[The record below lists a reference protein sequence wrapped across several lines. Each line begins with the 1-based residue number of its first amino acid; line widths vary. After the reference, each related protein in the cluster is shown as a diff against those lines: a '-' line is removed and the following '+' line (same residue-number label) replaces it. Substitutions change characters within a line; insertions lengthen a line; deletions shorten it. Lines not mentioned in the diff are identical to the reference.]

1 MRGLI
6 YTAIILGAAAVASG
20 CNGRE
25 GSGQGGEDAGAMV
38 SRDFAVGDFKR
49 IESAGSFDVTVRTG
63 SRASVRAEGP
73 QKILDRLIVEVKGDE
88 LIIRPRNGS
97 FRWGRSGPVR
107 IAVTVPELHEA
118 TLAGSGTLSVDKVA
132 TERFKATIAGS
143 GDISLPSI
151 AAKSVEIEI
160 AGSGSGSLAGQVD
173 QAAYTIAGSGELD
186 ASKLNSKDLKLTI
199 AGSGSLD
206 ANASGTA
213 TGEILGSGD
222 ARVSGGAKCSITKA
236 GSGSIL
242 CS

>member
-20 CNGRE
+20 CDGRE
-25 GSGQGGEDAGAMV
+25 GNGRDNEDAGAMV
-38 SRDFAVGDFKR
+38 TKDFAVGDFKR
-49 IESAGSFDVTVRTG
+49 IESAGAFDVTVRTG

-73 QKILDRLIVEVKGDE
+73 QKILDRLIVEVKGDQ
-88 LIIRPRNGS
+88 LSIRPRNGS

-107 IAVTVPELHEA
+107 IAVTVPELNEA
-118 TLAGSGTLSVDKVA
+118 TLAGSGTLNVDKVVA
-132 TERFKATIAGS
+132 DRFKATIAGS

-160 AGSGSGSLAGQVD
+160 AGSGSGSLAGQTE
-173 QAAYTIAGSGELD
+173 QAAYVIAGSGELD
-186 ASKLNSKDLKLTI
+186 ASKLNSRDLKLTI
-199 AGSGSLD
+199 AGSGSLN
-206 ANASGTA
+206 ANASGSA

-222 ARVSGGAKCSITKA
+222 ANISGGAKCTITKA
-236 GSGSIL
+236 GSGSII